1 VNNGAIFELDR
12 HGLVVQ
18 LHQKPV
24 YFKNQICT
32 HKNKKKKKKPPIK
45 FERERERERDLTS
58 FIVGKEE
65 EGWG

>member
-24 YFKNQICT
+24 YFQNQICT
-32 HKNKKKKKKPPIK
+32 QTHKKKKKTIK
-45 FERERERERDLTS
+45 FERERERDLTS